1 MPPIYHNGSIVDRV
15 FHGGVEAEYVLT
27 QGKMIFPEPDPRLPF
42 DIGNRNRVVDD
53 GNEKW
58 FEFGWVSPELLNG
71 NAVDGW
77 EDPGGYCRIRAW
89 RSEDLVTWDN
99 DVIESPNSPEATGD
113 GAWIYWARCKYP
125 VDSVVKTGQMWAES
139 GPGNSPDTRN
149 NPFTSLVINNVT
161 RALGGFPYTMP
172 GDAARMQADMRA
184 NGLAGA
190 TCVASSATVWRIDIP
205 NVNYTQYSTTN
216 RVGWPGYL
224 IADMFGN
231 LTITVDDR
239 GFTGQ
244 FVNTAG
250 VRTALTKQFG
260 RFGLSLGSRYDT

>member
-27 QGKMIFPEPDPRLPF
+27 QGKMIFPEPDPNLPF
-42 DIGNRNRVVDD
+42 DFGKLNRVVDD

-58 FEFGWVSPELLNG
+58 FEFGFESPELLNG
-71 NAVDGW
+71 NAADGW

-99 DVIESPNSPEATGD
+99 DVIASPNSPEATGD
-113 GAWIYWARCKYP
+113 GTWNYWARCRFP
-125 VDSVVKTGQMWAES
+125 VDSKVKTGQMWVES
-139 GPGNSPDTRN
+139 TSRGDTRN
-149 NPFTSLVINNVT
+149 NPFTSLVINSVS

-184 NGLAGA
+184 NGLTGA
-190 TCVASSATVWRIDIP
+190 LCVASSNIIWRIDIP
-205 NVNYTQYSTTN
+205 NINYTQYATVN

-224 IADMFGN
+224 IADMFGA
-231 LTITVDDR
+231 LTITVDGI
-239 GFTGQ
+239 GFSGQ

-250 VRTALTKQFG
+250 VRTAVPNQFG